1 MTAISLTPM
10 QAEEVTVKTLMDI
23 HQDMLEELQH
33 YDEKHNLELE
43 DYYELIESVISIEV
57 IMKELLREEEY
68 ITWKYLYGLDRTY

>member
-1 MTAISLTPM
+1 MTDISLTPM

-33 YDEKHNLELE
+33 YDEENGLELE

>member
-33 YDEKHNLELE
+33 YDEENGLELE

>member
-1 MTAISLTPM
+1 MTAINLTPM

-33 YDEKHNLELE
+33 YDEENGLELE